1 MEKIMDMSAALLD
14 FVSNYADDN
23 GVSSAEALASLA
35 HTYVIYGFAVKKDDT
50 TNAEMKEFLVGYATL
65 SADHMMEMKTDEKA

>member
-1 MEKIMDMSAALLD
+1 MEKIMDMSAAMLD

-50 TNAEMKEFLVGYATL
+50 SGEVLKAAMVDCLVA